1 MIPPVLQGAAIS
13 GLENLINKALHLDPA
28 ARAKL
33 LALDGQRFALELKG
47 PDLNLGI
54 GVSGSRLRL
63 LGSLNDGISTRLSGR
78 WSEFAAVASAPDPAA
93 ALINGNIRISG
104 DTAPLLELRKIL
116 TELDIDWEQ
125 PLADSFGDVAAHQ
138 IGTGLRAG
146 QRWLNS
152 TRQNLHRQF
161 EEYLVEE
168 SNLVPHPCQ
177 ADDLYRQIDDVKA
190 RSERL
195 EAKLR
200 RLQSRLTPQTNKY

>member
-1 MIPPVLQGAAIS
+1 VIPPVLQGAAIS
-13 GLENLINKALHLDPA
+13 GLENLINRALHLDPS

-33 LALDGQRFALELKG
+33 LSLDGQRFALELKE
-47 PDLNLGI
+47 PDLNIGI
-54 GVSGSRLRL
+54 GITGSRLRI
-63 LGSLNDGISTRLSGR
+63 LGSLNEGISTRLSGR
-78 WSEFAAVASAPDPAA
+78 WSEFAAVATAADPAA

-104 DTAPLLELRKIL
+104 DTAPLLALRKIL
-116 TELDIDWEQ
+116 ADLDIDWEQ

-146 QRWLNS
+146 HRWLNA

-161 EEYLVEE
+161 EEFLVEE
-168 SNLVPHPCQ
+168 SNLVPHPCE
-177 ADDLYRQIDDVKA
+177 ADDFYQQIDDVKA

-200 RLQSRLTPQTNKY
+200 RLQARLTPQTNKN

>member
-1 MIPPVLQGAAIS
+1 MHSGKAQAHGSESRGA
-13 GLENLINKALHLDPA
+13 
-28 ARAKL
+28 R
-33 LALDGQRFALELKG
+33 
-47 PDLNLGI
+47 I
-54 GVSGSRLRL
+54 GVRVSARERLGTL
-63 LGSLNDGISTRLSGR
+63 H
-78 WSEFAAVASAPDPAA
+78 PAA

-104 DTAPLLELRKIL
+104 DTAPLLALRKIL
-116 TELDIDWEQ
+116 ADLDIDWEQ

-146 QRWLNS
+146 HRWLNA

-161 EEYLVEE
+161 EEFLVEE

-177 ADDLYRQIDDVKA
+177 ADDFYQQIDDVKA

-200 RLQSRLTPQTNKY
+200 RLQARLTPQTNKN

>member
-33 LALDGQRFALELKG
+33 LALDGQRFALELKD
-47 PDLNLGI
+47 PDVNLGI
-54 GVSGSRLRL
+54 GISGSRLRL

-78 WSEFAAVASAPDPAA
+78 WSEFAAVATAADPAA
-93 ALINGNIRISG
+93 ALINGNIRISS

-116 TELDIDWEQ
+116 AELDIDWEQ
-125 PLADSFGDVAAHQ
+125 PIADSFGDVAAHQ

-146 QRWLNS
+146 HRWLNS

-161 EEYLVEE
+161 EEFLVEE
-168 SNLVPHPCQ
+168 SNLLPHPCQ
-177 ADDLYRQIDDVKA
+177 ADDFYQQIDEIKA

-200 RLQSRLTPQTNKY
+200 RLQSRLTPQANKN